1 MKSLIVRTLVTL
13 TLSAALSPV
22 ALLAQDQLNA
32 KIPFAFTA
40 GAKSFAPGDYS
51 VHQLNNGHVLL
62 IQNQKDGTAVMTTVM
77 PGEQSK
83 KAGTSVITFKRY
95 GDRYF
100 LSEVSGDEK
109 GWRLFPSAAE
119 KELIAKAT
127 TPQPVVLVAAS
138 K

>member
-40 GAKSFAPGDYS
+40 GATSFAPGDYS
-51 VHQLNNGHVLL
+51 VHQLNNGHVLV

-77 PGEQSK
+77 TGESK

-100 LSEVSGDEK
+100 LSEVSSNDK
-109 GWRLFPSAAE
+109 GWLLFPSAAE